1 MLPVAKLYSAL
12 AFAET
17 NRLFDQ
23 LNNVYAKLP
32 STTCKRCGT
41 CCSDPPPA
49 TIVEFLNVY
58 RYVRDNLPE
67 RHQELVRKAA
77 EFFFL
82 DLVKVEMRC
91 PFLNEE
97 DNRCLVYEV
106 RPFSCRAYGQLTEE
120 EFNKRNTTRMLGDIS
135 DHYWREFG
143 FTLPTEV
150 LDFKLPYCTDLEN
163 PEGKVDG
170 EMVDAGLVYLLEQ
183 DARIVP
189 AQIVYEQATLVPLP
203 YHLAMTALADGI
215 RAKRPEVM
223 KEYLEKGEGPLL
235 DKFLERTERFKF

>member
-1 MLPVAKLYSAL
+1 
-12 AFAET
+12 
-17 NRLFDQ
+17 
-23 LNNVYAKLP
+23 
-32 STTCKRCGT
+32 
-41 CCSDPPPA
+41 
-49 TIVEFLNVY
+49 
-58 RYVRDNLPE
+58 
-67 RHQELVRKAA
+67 
-77 EFFFL
+77 
-82 DLVKVEMRC
+82 
-91 PFLNEE
+91 
-97 DNRCLVYEV
+97 
-106 RPFSCRAYGQLTEE
+106 
-120 EFNKRNTTRMLGDIS
+120 
-135 DHYWREFG
+135 
-143 FTLPTEV
+143 LPTEV